1 MHGGSGGRS
10 GGDRERGRGTW
21 RGRSQ
26 VGNLC
31 SAACGKVVARNL
43 EIAEAERGRRKENA
57 GRYGVRERNKKTRRR
72 RVGKGGEGVR
82 KRPAEEGEKSGGSG
96 VKGRGG
102 AKKWRDGVYLQVS
115 ATK

>member
-1 MHGGSGGRS
+1 MHGGKRGRS
-10 GGDRERGRGTW
+10 GGNRERGRGTW

-57 GRYGVRERNKKTRRR
+57 GRYGVEKETGKRE
-72 RVGKGGEGVR
+72 GEGWR
-82 KRPAEEGEKSGGSG
+82 RE
-96 VKGRGG
+96 
-102 AKKWRDGVYLQVS
+102 AKE
-115 ATK
+115 

>member
-1 MHGGSGGRS
+1 MQRGRS

-57 GRYGVRERNKKTRRR
+57 GRLRGRERNKKTRGRRVEKERR
-72 RVGKGGEGVR
+72 RSEREACRRGREKRSGSGAKGEGGGGREEMARWSLSVGK
-82 KRPAEEGEKSGGSG
+82 
-96 VKGRGG
+96 
-102 AKKWRDGVYLQVS
+102 RD
-115 ATK
+115 